1 MSESIRLE
9 WIITGY
15 SEYLIPA
22 KKQPQILTIRKD
34 FRHPVIGAT
43 IWLGVEN
50 RDCHN
55 FPTLGLDGAVY
66 APSFTTVFLYTVAL
80 QHQFIHKFLI
90 VRVVALQRIS

>member
-50 RDCHN
+50 RACRN
-55 FPTLGLDGAVY
+55 FPTLGLESAVY
-66 APSFTTVFLYTVAL
+66 APSFTTVFLYTLAL
-80 QHQFIHKFLI
+80 QHQFSPDFLK
-90 VRVVALQRIS
+90 VRAIPLQCIN